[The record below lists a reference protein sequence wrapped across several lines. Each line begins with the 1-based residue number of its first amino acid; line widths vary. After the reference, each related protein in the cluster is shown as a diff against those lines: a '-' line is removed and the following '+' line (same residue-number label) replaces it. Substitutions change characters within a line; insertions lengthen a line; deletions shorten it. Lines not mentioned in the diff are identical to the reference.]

1 MKVKEIMVK
10 EVATLDVN
18 DELSLANDIM
28 RLGRIRHLPV
38 VDGTRLV
45 GIVSERD
52 LFRSSL
58 AQALGYASKDTRDLM
73 KTLHIKDIMVT
84 GVITIP
90 PDTEMCEA
98 TKMMI
103 EEKIGCLPVV
113 EDNLLVGLITE
124 TDVLMQYVKECE
136 KRLVRLPAGS
146 RELGIKEAGPVARFF
161 LSTPAAFPPG

>member
-1 MKVKEIMVK
+1 MKVREIMVK

-52 LFRSSL
+52 LFRTSL

-73 KTLHIKDIMVT
+73 KTLRIKDVMVP

-90 PDTEMCEA
+90 PDTELCEA
-98 TKMMI
+98 TKMMM

-113 EDNLLVGLITE
+113 EDARLVGLITE
-124 TDVLMQYVKECE
+124 TDILMQYVKGCE
-136 KRLVRLPAGS
+136 K
-146 RELGIKEAGPVARFF
+146 K
-161 LSTPAAFPPG
+161 

>member
-1 MKVKEIMVK
+1 MKVKDIMVK
-10 EVATLDVN
+10 EVATLDIN

-38 VDGTRLV
+38 VEGSRLV
-45 GIVSERD
+45 GIISERD

-58 AQALGYASKDTRDLM
+58 AQALGYGGQASRDLM
-73 KTLHIKDIMVT
+73 KTMRIKDIMVT

-90 PDTEMCEA
+90 PDMELCDA
-98 TKMMI
+98 TKLMV

-124 TDVLMQYVKECE
+124 TDILMQYVKECG
-136 KRLVRLPAGS
+136 KA
-146 RELGIKEAGPVARFF
+146 
-161 LSTPAAFPPG
+161 

>member
-1 MKVKEIMVK
+1 MKVNAIMVK

-38 VDGTRLV
+38 VDGARLV

-73 KTLHIKDIMVT
+73 KTLHIKDVMVT

-90 PDTEMCEA
+90 PDTEVCEA

-136 KRLVRLPAGS
+136 KR
-146 RELGIKEAGPVARFF
+146 
-161 LSTPAAFPPG
+161 

>member
-1 MKVKEIMVK
+1 MPAGVVVNNRKRLLTARESYGGGKTYMKVDEIMVK

-58 AQALGYASKDTRDLM
+58 AQALGYATKDTRDLM
-73 KTLHIKDIMVT
+73 KNLHIKDVMVT

-90 PDTEMCEA
+90 PDTEVCEA

-103 EEKIGCLPVV
+103 EAVSYTHL
-113 EDNLLVGLITE
+113 
-124 TDVLMQYVKECE
+124 
-136 KRLVRLPAGS
+136 RAH
-146 RELGIKEAGPVARFF
+146 
-161 LSTPAAFPPG
+161 